1 MKSKTPAEQPAKLTA
16 DDIEMSKRRAGRP
29 KKMQAT
35 ILDVCSEQDLKHLMR
50 ATFVRA
56 MRGEGTSLYWFLT
69 QLPRLDQSFKLPKGL
84 PPLTS
89 LKNLVQAM
97 DVVSEMARLG
107 KLTAADAER
116 ALSLI
121 NTIASSRMSL
131 LARASEKLDAEL
143 RAAIEQERRL
153 EQAPALPVPAWS
165 PGGEAVN

>member
-1 MKSKTPAEQPAKLTA
+1 MA
-16 DDIEMSKRRAGRP
+16 KRRGGRP

-35 ILDVCSEQDLKHLMR
+35 ILDVCSEQDLKNLMR

-89 LKNLVQAM
+89 LKNIVQAIDM
-97 DVVSEMARLG
+97 IGEMARMA
-107 KLTAADAER
+107 KITVADAER
-116 ALSLI
+116 ALGMV
-121 NTIASSRMSL
+121 NTLAMARMGI

-153 EQAPALPVPAWS
+153 EQAPVPAWS
-165 PGGEAVN
+165 PGGETVN

>member
-1 MKSKTPAEQPAKLTA
+1 MKPVDPKLKLSA
-16 DDIEMSKRRAGRP
+16 DDIEMAKRRGGRP

-35 ILDVCSEQDLKHLMR
+35 ILDVCSEQDLKNLMR

-89 LKNLVQAM
+89 LKNIVQAIDM
-97 DVVSEMARLG
+97 IGEMARMA
-107 KLTAADAER
+107 KITVADAER
-116 ALSLI
+116 ALGMV
-121 NTIASSRMSL
+121 NTLAMARMGI

-153 EQAPALPVPAWS
+153 EQAPVPAWS
-165 PGGEAVN
+165 PGGESLN

>member
-1 MKSKTPAEQPAKLTA
+1 MKPVDPKLKLSA
-16 DDIEMSKRRAGRP
+16 DDIEMAKRRGGRP

-35 ILDVCSEQDLKHLMR
+35 ILDVCSEQDLKNLMR

-89 LKNLVQAM
+89 LKNIVQAIDM
-97 DVVSEMARLG
+97 IGEMARMA
-107 KLTAADAER
+107 KITVADAER
-116 ALSLI
+116 ALGMV
-121 NTIASSRMSL
+121 NTLAMARMGI

-153 EQAPALPVPAWS
+153 EQLPVPAWS
-165 PGGEAVN
+165 PGGETVN